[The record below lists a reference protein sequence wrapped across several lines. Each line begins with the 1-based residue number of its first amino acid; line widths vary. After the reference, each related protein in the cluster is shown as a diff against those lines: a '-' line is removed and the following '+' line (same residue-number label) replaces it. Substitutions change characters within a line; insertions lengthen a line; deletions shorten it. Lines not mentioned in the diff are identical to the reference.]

1 MGKNTV
7 KRRFQRGNGLWPASE
22 TTQRGVV
29 LFALLLFTSHW
40 PLATSHSVEA
50 AISSGSDKKLEAG
63 GTNQGGGTV
72 TSSQFRQQINVGE
85 AVAGTRMSSAN
96 FKVLPGFLGASLSA
110 APVVLRSE
118 LDITVLLA
126 KTDAFGTEISALA
139 WQKDRDPYYLW
150 QPPAGGVDVAGYSYA
165 IDGTPDDTIDTAST
179 ALDIATSS
187 ITQLSDGKHPF
198 SVLAVNTAGNTGK
211 PISLELWIDTTP
223 PQITSYAPSP
233 GSLLSGATATVTA
246 TVTDVSS
253 GVEKSGIEVL
263 VNSQT
268 TSIQFDEPT
277 GALSTTGQG
286 AWKEG
291 TNSLTL
297 RVADRVGNAAAPLVW
312 SAALDATPPSGSVV
326 INAGAAMTTSAYV
339 TLTLTASDAVSGLDS
354 VLISNQALT
363 GYVEEPFVGRR
374 ELWKL
379 NLMRGAQTV
388 YVKFKDKAGNISAP
402 VSDEIELGLLA
413 PDTILASGPAGYTQE
428 RSAAFTFLCPEGD
441 CVFSYAV
448 DGDEWSEWDA
458 ATTVERPDLM
468 FGNHYFRVKAAKEVN
483 GIDGIQP
490 DEEDPSPAE
499 RTWIVGVEPSLFT
512 VPKGPAIKLWRV
524 D

>member
-1 MGKNTV
+1 QWSVVGGQWST
-7 KRRFQRGNGLWPASE
+7 RPH
-22 TTQRGVV
+22 GVV
-29 LFALLLFTSHW
+29 LLALLLFTGHW
-40 PLATSHSVEA
+40 PLVTDHCAEA
-50 AISSGSDKKLEAG
+50 AISSSSDKKLEAG
-63 GTNQGGGTV
+63 GTNQGGGAV

-85 AVAGTRMSSAN
+85 AVAGVRMSSAN
-96 FKVLPGFLGASLSA
+96 FKILPGFLGASLSA
-110 APVVLRSE
+110 APPVLRSE
-118 LDITVLLA
+118 LDITILLA
-126 KTDAFGTEISALA
+126 KTDAFGTEIPPLT

-150 QPPAGGVDVAGYSYA
+150 EAPAGGVDVAGYSYA
-165 IDGTPDDTIDTAST
+165 IDGTPDDTIDTTST
-179 ALDIATSS
+179 ALDIAASS
-187 ITQLSDGKHPF
+187 IKQLSDGKHPF
-198 SVLAVNTAGNTGK
+198 SVLAVNTAGTTGK
-211 PISLELWIDTTP
+211 PISLELWIDTAP

-246 TVTDVSS
+246 TVTDAGS
-253 GVEKSGIEVL
+253 GVAQSGIEVL

-268 TSIQFDEPT
+268 SSIQFDEPT
-277 GALSTTGQG
+277 GALSATGGG
-286 AWKEG
+286 AWNEG

-312 SAALDATPPSGSVV
+312 SASLDATPPSGSVV
-326 INAGAAMTTSAYV
+326 INAGAAMTTSAHV

-354 VLISNQALT
+354 VLISNQELT

-413 PDTILASGPAGYTQE
+413 PDTILTSGPAGYTPDHT
-428 RSAAFTFLCPEGD
+428 AAFTFLCPEGD

-448 DGDEWSEWDA
+448 DGDDWSEWSSA
-458 ATTVERPDLM
+458 SSVAPANLA